1 MYTISYRFSYYLI
14 KMEGSQALLKFKAKA
29 KALLKAKAKAKATET
44 NQEII
49 IPNMCISQL
58 EYDWYSRLC
67 PNFNKTTL
75 RIITEK

>member
-1 MYTISYRFSYYLI
+1 
-14 KMEGSQALLKFKAKA
+14 MEASQALLKFKTNEKA
-29 KALLKAKAKAKATET
+29 KSKEKAK
-44 NQEII
+44 NPEII

>member
-1 MYTISYRFSYYLI
+1 
-14 KMEGSQALLKFKAKA
+14 MEASQALLKYKA
-29 KALLKAKAKAKATET
+29 KALLKAKAKAKAKAK
-44 NQEII
+44 NPEILI
-49 IPNMCISQL
+49 QNMCISQL

>member
-1 MYTISYRFSYYLI
+1 
-14 KMEGSQALLKFKAKA
+14 MEASQALLKFKTKEKA
-29 KALLKAKAKAKATET
+29 KEKAKAKAKAK
-44 NQEII
+44 NPEII

-58 EYDWYSRLC
+58 ECDWYSRLC

>member
-1 MYTISYRFSYYLI
+1 
-14 KMEGSQALLKFKAKA
+14 MEASQALLKFKTKEKA
-29 KALLKAKAKAKATET
+29 KEKAKAKAKATEN

-49 IPNMCISQL
+49 IPIMCISQL
-58 EYDWYSRLC
+58 ECDWYSRLC